1 MLYYLDFLFPILFL
15 ICVLYAL
22 RAWLKS
28 PEDPKKKHVFF
39 IFLFGAVAFT
49 VSSPAASLTTS
60 RFLGISSI
68 ARLIESA
75 TCLLAIFFAYEFLT
89 DFAPRK
95 KRKLPLTALLL
106 VLVLSGMVF
115 IFFSFLARPELELA
129 LLTDDATN
137 THIFLYNLLFEAFF
151 LPFFLLCALGFKR
164 YARLVGDLVAK
175 ARLYTLSIGCFAGA
189 LYRIIKLVYLFQV
202 RYLPFMEPLD
212 ISVIVRVLNLFMV
225 LFLFAGFVMPSPLER
240 IIKSLGELFAL
251 RQIHYS
257 LISLLV
263 MINDARSML
272 PYDPKMIHYVRRL
285 CQRLG
290 LSPMETEQ
298 AAEAARLYAAT
309 TGKGS
314 INQAKMEEEISI
326 PSTSTVEQTASAF
339 AEELQFYN
347 QVYQLIRCCEE
358 RYDAQGSST
367 GLMGDFLPIGSRIIK
382 VVDHYLY
389 RSPSP
394 EEGVR
399 QLRAGARKEFDPEVV
414 KAFIKLLEEEMP
426 IEKRP
431 EPKVH
436 PLESFIAAFQGS
448 EPERSRKMPDSST
461 LWDNFE

>member
-15 ICVLYAL
+15 MCVLYAL

-49 VSSPAASLTTS
+49 VSSPAASLATS
-60 RFLGISSI
+60 RFLSISSI

-75 TCLLAIFFAYEFLT
+75 TCLLAVFFAYEFLT
-89 DFAPRK
+89 DFAPEK
-95 KRKLPLTALLL
+95 KRKAPFATLYLI
-106 VLVLSGMVF
+106 VILSGMVF
-115 IFFSFLARPELELA
+115 IFFSRLARPELELA
-129 LLTDDATN
+129 LLADDATN
-137 THIFLYNLLFEAFF
+137 AHIFLYNLLFEAFF
-151 LPFFLLCALGFKR
+151 LPFFLLCALGFKK
-164 YARLVGDLVAK
+164 YAKLVGDLVAK
-175 ARLYTLSIGCFAGA
+175 ARLYALSIGCFAGA
-189 LYRIIKLVYLFQV
+189 LYRIIKLTYLFQV

-212 ISVIVRVLNLFMV
+212 IPVIVRVLNLFMV

-240 IIKSLGELFAL
+240 MIKSLGELFAL

-257 LISLLV
+257 LISLLA

-272 PYDPKMIHYVRRL
+272 PYDPKMIYYVKRM
-285 CQRLG
+285 CQKLG

-298 AAEAARLYAAT
+298 VTETARLYAAT
-309 TGKGS
+309 RGKGD
-314 INQAKMEEEISI
+314 INQTKMEGEIT

-339 AEELQFYN
+339 AEELQFYS
-347 QVYQLIRCCEE
+347 QVYQLIRYCEE

-367 GLMGDFLPIGSRIIK
+367 GLMGNFLPLGSRIIK

-399 QLRAGARKEFDPEVV
+399 QLRAGAGKEFDPEVV
-414 KAFIKLLEEEMP
+414 RAFIELLEEEMP
-426 IEKRP
+426 IEKKP

-436 PLESFIAAFQGS
+436 SLESFIAAFQGRRS
-448 EPERSRKMPDSST
+448 ERSKKMPDSST